1 MIKSTKSLSV
11 LYYLHVLAF
20 LNYDSD
26 ETHFPEKNLL
36 LAIPYRKITEVIVDF
51 TYENIFV
58 IFK

>member
-26 ETHFPEKNLL
+26 ETLFPEKNLL
-36 LAIPYRKITEVIVDF
+36 LAILFRKIAEVIVDF
-51 TYENIFV
+51 AYE
-58 IFK
+58 KSL